1 MFELSVV
8 FDPKAAESEPT
19 SKESIQPEV
28 KSEPVTIPKTE
39 PQDSF
44 EAGKVDEVRVSK
56 SLLNPYTFWLNFHF
70 FLTKF
75 LHENLV
81 DTLQKVEI
89 KQEFVEEDQQTIM
102 MRTIIENNEL
112 NQTNQGSYFKFV
124 VSFFDQFF
132 VRKF

>member
-56 SLLNPYTFWLNFHF
+56 SLLNPYTF
-70 FLTKF
+70 
-75 LHENLV
+75 
-81 DTLQKVEI
+81 
-89 KQEFVEEDQQTIM
+89 
-102 MRTIIENNEL
+102 
-112 NQTNQGSYFKFV
+112 
-124 VSFFDQFF
+124 
-132 VRKF
+132 